1 MQHALEALDLPTTSS
16 TPMRALSP
24 DGTPVPVHWVADLF
38 ERLTAILGS
47 SMANVYAAAD
57 AGRVQAEWCEALAG
71 FSAEEVKRGLAAV
84 RTRRFAPN
92 LPEFLH
98 LCRPALDPETAWIEA
113 EQGMRLHIAGE
124 RFAWSHPAVYWAAR
138 AMSFELRTTAF
149 AQSRK
154 RWEAVLSA
162 EFAKGAWAAPADPTT
177 RRIAAAPQQGDM
189 HSAQRAAE
197 ARARARQIVADARA
211 RAAAAAQETQ
221 E

>member
-1 MQHALEALDLPTTSS
+1 MH
-16 TPMRALSP
+16 ALSP
-24 DGTPVPVHWVADLF
+24 DGSPVPTHWVADLF

-57 AGRVQAEWCEALAG
+57 PRRVQAEWCEALAS

-113 EQGMRLHIAGE
+113 EQGMRSHVAGE
-124 RFAWSHPAVYWAAR
+124 RFAWSHPAVYWAGR
-138 AMSFELRTTAF
+138 DMSFELRTSTF
-149 AQSRK
+149 AQCRK

-162 EFAKGAWAAPADPTT
+162 EFAKGAWAAPADPTH
-177 RRIAAAPQQGDM
+177 RRIGMQDAHHSDAV
-189 HSAQRAAE
+189 SAQRA
-197 ARARARQIVADARA
+197 ADARA
-211 RAAAAAQETQ
+211 RAREIVAQARTAAATAGQDQ
-221 E
+221 QGAA